1 MTTETNNDSGIIEYV
16 RDINELLELDT
27 YQGMSDAE
35 IQSIIDYK
43 VSVAE
48 ERATNAAHLDLT
60 AQNGRAMVEAQAQAV
75 QASTFMLQSLLN
87 SSVPYVNVTGEEVN

>member
-1 MTTETNNDSGIIEYV
+1 MTTENEVIEYV
-16 RDINELLELDT
+16 RDIDTLLALDT

-48 ERATNAAHLDLT
+48 ERATNAAHLDMT

-75 QASTFMLQSLLN
+75 QASTYMLQSLLR
-87 SSVPYVNVTGEEVN
+87 SSVPYVNITGEEVE

>member
-1 MTTETNNDSGIIEYV
+1 MTTDGEVIDYV
-16 RDINELLELDT
+16 RDINTLLELDT

-48 ERATNAAHLDLT
+48 ERATNAAHLDMV
-60 AQNGRAMVEAQAQAV
+60 AQNGRAMVAAQAQAA
-75 QASTFMLQSLLN
+75 QASTYMLQSLLR
-87 SSVPYVNVTGEEVN
+87 SSVPYVNVTGEEVD

>member
-1 MTTETNNDSGIIEYV
+1 MTTDGEVIEYV
-16 RDINELLELDT
+16 RDINVLLELDT

-48 ERATNAAHLDLT
+48 QDAAANARIDMA
-60 AQNGRAMVEAQAQAV
+60 AENGRALIQAHTQAV
-75 QASTFMLQSLLN
+75 QESTNMLKSLL
-87 SSVPYVNVTGEEVN
+87 SMSVPYVSVTGEEVN